1 MFVFR
6 SLFIV
11 YRYANVE
18 VSFEL
23 AKEKEIL
30 FIEKQ

>member
-1 MFVFR
+1 MIIYR
-6 SLFIV
+6 

>member
-1 MFVFR
+1 MFVF
-6 SLFIV
+6 LFFFIV

-23 AKEKEIL
+23 TKKKEKI

>member
-1 MFVFR
+1 MIEWKIV
-6 SLFIV
+6 V

-23 AKEKEIL
+23 TKKKEKI

>member
-1 MFVFR
+1 MII
-6 SLFIV
+6 IV

>member
-1 MFVFR
+1 MLVLR
-6 SLFIV
+6 LLFIL